1 MADKQLTQAIIDKL
15 KQGETEVAWDL
26 FREAMQTFSLEN
38 KQLLI
43 DQVLAATAKPAE
55 EKDVQSEVQSCDAV
69 VSNTHKPVTGGAINR

>member
-43 DQVLAATAKPAE
+43 DQVLAFTALADE
-55 EKDVQSEVQSCDAV
+55 ETITQSCDV
-69 VSNTHKPVTGGAINR
+69 VVPGAESPVTGSMR